1 MRKHEK
7 YYKIYTKEDL
17 FYFLDKEID
26 NLANRSSWLELIK
39 QVKTVINNRIDN
51 IFSNYGYLI
60 LRMEYKYNTNL
71 YYSPSNNFLDF
82 ENLACI
88 IINENRLDELLE
100 KLESL

>member
-39 QVKTVINNRIDN
+39 ERKKVVNNRIDN
-51 IFSNYGYLI
+51 IFSNS
-60 LRMEYKYNTNL
+60 NL
-71 YYSPSNNFLDF
+71 S
-82 ENLACI
+82 
-88 IINENRLDELLE
+88 
-100 KLESL
+100 

>member
-39 QVKTVINNRIDN
+39 ERKKVVN
-51 IFSNYGYLI
+51 
-60 LRMEYKYNTNL
+60 
-71 YYSPSNNFLDF
+71 
-82 ENLACI
+82 
-88 IINENRLDELLE
+88 
-100 KLESL
+100 KLVG